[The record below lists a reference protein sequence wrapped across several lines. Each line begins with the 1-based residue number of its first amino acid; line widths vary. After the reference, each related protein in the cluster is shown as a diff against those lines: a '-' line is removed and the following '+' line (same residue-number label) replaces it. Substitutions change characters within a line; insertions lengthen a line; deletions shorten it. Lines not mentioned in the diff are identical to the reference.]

1 MKILS
6 KIAFVLSLGMI
17 AAGCATTQS
26 QMLKTAQQ
34 SYNQAEKNSAITEN
48 ASVDLY
54 EARKLLNRAKNAED
68 TEEQEHFAY
77 LAQKRIELAQTRAL
91 QAETREEAA
100 RLQEEQSDFSATIRQ
115 QQIDQAR
122 QEAQRSQ
129 QQLRAYQSEEQERSA
144 QRAQQ
149 AEAELERLRNEMA
162 ANKTEQTKEGTV
174 LTLSEVI
181 FEFNKAQLKSGAE
194 RNLERLSDFLKEFP
208 ERKVV
213 VEGFTDS
220 IGSNP
225 YNEQLSKERAQA
237 VARALEADG
246 ISSDRITARGLG
258 EAFPIATNDTPAG
271 RQQNRRVEI
280 TILNPEGEP
289 EKAGRGN

>member
-6 KIAFVLSLGMI
+6 KIAFVLSVGII
-17 AAGCATTQS
+17 AAGCATTQTEA
-26 QMLKTAQQ
+26 LKTAQQ
-34 SYNQAEKNSAITEN
+34 SYNQAENNPAIAEN

-54 EARKLLNRAKNAED
+54 EAKKLLNRAKKAGD

-77 LAQKRIELAQTRAL
+77 LAQKRIELAQTLAL
-91 QAETREEAA
+91 EAETHEEAA
-100 RLQEEQSDFSATIRQ
+100 RLQEELNDFSATVRQ

-122 QEAQRSQ
+122 QEAQQSQ
-129 QQLRAYQSEEQERSA
+129 QQLRAYRSEEQEKSE

-149 AEAELERLRNEMA
+149 AQSELEKLRNEMA
-162 ANKTEQTKEGTV
+162 ADKTEQTKEGTV
-174 LTLSEVI
+174 LTLGEVI
-181 FEFNKAQLKSGAE
+181 FESGKAELKSGAE
-194 RNLERLSDFLKEFP
+194 RNLGRLSDFLQEFP

-220 IGSNP
+220 IGSNE
-225 YNEQLSKERAQA
+225 YNEQLSKDRAQA
-237 VARALEADG
+237 VAHALEADG

-258 EAFPIATNDTPAG
+258 EAFPIATNETPAG

-280 TILNPEGEP
+280 TILSPEGKP